1 MIERRFQRKFEWTEL
16 TAVLVKGMLC
26 LNGSGVELT
35 ESVFSSN
42 DTSTFT
48 PYKLRVVMDGGAA
61 KCPARFR
68 VFLDP
73 PYFWFN
79 SARRRGNI
87 DLCAQ

>member
-1 MIERRFQRKFEWTEL
+1 MAEGLLRLRG
-16 TAVLVKGMLC
+16 V
-26 LNGSGVELT
+26 GVELA
-35 ESVFSSN
+35 ESVFSSG
-42 DTSTFT
+42 DTGTFIT
-48 PYKLRVVMDGGAA
+48 YELRIAIHGGAA